1 MKYSVFCLFLF
12 SSENRDLN
20 GLNLPTH
27 DRKHQL
33 RARELVSQTA
43 NHLTDMVQAL
53 SNFFTYSEQ
62 RSKIYPA
69 ECINEPMSAI
79 NIQVNL
85 NMTTKQYTGKS

>member
-1 MKYSVFCLFLF
+1 MSMFMNYSLINCF
-12 SSENRDLN
+12 SENRDLN

-43 NHLTDMVQAL
+43 NHLSDMVQAL

-69 ECINEPMSAI
+69 ECISEPMSPI
-79 NIQVNL
+79 NLQVKKN
-85 NMTTKQYTGKS
+85 

>member
-1 MKYSVFCLFLF
+1 
-12 SSENRDLN
+12 
-20 GLNLPTH
+20 
-27 DRKHQL
+27 
-33 RARELVSQTA
+33 
-43 NHLTDMVQAL
+43 MVQAL

-85 NMTTKQYTGKS
+85 NMTIKQNSGKPEQDNKTINIQVNLNKTTKQYTGKS